1 MSLAHRPREQEK
13 PMTARGNHRL
23 PIRRKLKL
31 ALSIIGLC
39 GLWLVVLPWIARQP
53 RMAAHLQWLEDQ
65 GIDAGAMYYTELEA
79 MKPILEKLERR
90 R

>member
-1 MSLAHRPREQEK
+1 MS
-13 PMTARGNHRL
+13 ARGNQQL
-23 PIRRKLKL
+23 SNRRKLKL
-31 ALSIIGLC
+31 AFCMIGLC
-39 GLWLVVLPWIARQP
+39 GLWLVALPWIARQP

>member
-1 MSLAHRPREQEK
+1 MSAGVNEQ
-13 PMTARGNHRL
+13 L
-23 PIRRKLKL
+23 PSRRKLKL
-31 ALSIIGLC
+31 ALCMIGLC

-53 RMAAHLQWLEDQ
+53 RMAAHLQWLQDQ
-65 GIDAGAMYYTELEA
+65 GIDGGAMYYTELEA

>member
-1 MSLAHRPREQEK
+1 MPDARREIFVLMPHRIYKQLQS
-13 PMTARGNHRL
+13 H
-23 PIRRKLKL
+23 RKLKFAICL
-31 ALSIIGLC
+31 LGLSV
-39 GLWLVVLPWIARQP
+39 LWLVALPWIARQP

-65 GIDAGAMYYTELEA
+65 GIDGGAMYYTELEA

>member
-1 MSLAHRPREQEK
+1 MS
-13 PMTARGNHRL
+13 ARGNHLL
-23 PIRRKLKL
+23 PNRRQLKL
-31 ALSIIGLC
+31 ALCIVGLC

-53 RMAAHLQWLEDQ
+53 RMATHLQWLEDQ
-65 GIDAGAMYYTELEA
+65 GIDGGAMYYTELEA

>member
-1 MSLAHRPREQEK
+1 MPDAQRGISVLMP
-13 PMTARGNHRL
+13 ARTDKQL
-23 PIRRKLKL
+23 LIRRKLKF
-31 ALSIIGLC
+31 ALCLIGLC
-39 GLWLVVLPWIARQP
+39 ALWLVALPWIARQP

-65 GIDAGAMYYTELEA
+65 GIDGGAMYYTELEA